1 MEDRRRY
8 KNPPIEEALC
18 EFKFEPSVEW
28 DYTIPG
34 KLHTRLLEDYP
45 GKPQWQKLLEFSW
58 PIAGRQP
65 ASMSRN
71 DEFGRVQLLTQD
83 AKRIVGVGPD
93 VLSIHMLRPY
103 QDPRQPDRSGW
114 DEFYPR
120 LEKALTS
127 YWEIAEPKGV
137 NQIGIRYINKIVI
150 PGPVDIEEY
159 LRCSP
164 REIEGL
170 PDNIRGFFSR
180 IEYIY
185 DDETYLA
192 LSQGSVDAPYNDV
205 ALLLDL
211 DVIWEPIEVAT
222 QEYSMTKTQALRS
235 LEREAFESVIT
246 DKAREL
252 FDAD

>member
-1 MEDRRRY
+1 MENRRRY

-28 DYTIPG
+28 DFTIPG
-34 KLHTRLLEDYP
+34 KLHTRLLKDYP
-45 GKPQWQKLLEFSW
+45 GKPQQQELLEFGLE
-58 PIAGRQP
+58 IADSQP
-65 ASMSRN
+65 ASVSHSKK
-71 DEFGRVQLLTQD
+71 FGRVQLITED
-83 AKRIVGVGPD
+83 GKRIVGVGSD

-103 QDPRQPDRSGW
+103 QNPRQPDQSGW

-120 LEKALTS
+120 LEKALNS
-127 YWEIAEPKGV
+127 YWEVAEPKGV
-137 NQIGIRYINKIVI
+137 NQIGIRYINRIVI
-150 PGPVDIEEY
+150 HSPFDIEEY

-185 DDETYLA
+185 DDETNLA
-192 LSQGSVDAPYNDV
+192 LSQGSIDAPSGDI

-211 DVIWEPIEVAT
+211 DVIWKPAQAVT
-222 QEYSMTKTQALRS
+222 QEDSMVKTQALRN